1 MVGPRFGPDFPWTKG
16 LALACITL
24 SESVC
29 STVLYPFVPF
39 MVRDFGVPDDNVG
52 FYAGLLASAYNIAQI
67 PAGIFW
73 GKMSDLFGRRPVLF
87 IGLIG
92 QSLGMLG
99 LGLYGAPDPRKS
111 LNYCGKSRNK
121 FMFICRFNLSGAQ
134 HAGPGTRHRNTI
146 FDEFCVY
153 DERHVVVLWM
163 LKLA

>member
-1 MVGPRFGPDFPWTKG
+1 MENQ
-16 LALACITL
+16 LTL
-24 SESVC
+24 GRLSTANSFHINPLHAHRIHGDTLLFHGCPESVAANIQA
-29 STVLYPFVPF
+29 T
-39 MVRDFGVPDDNVG
+39 
-52 FYAGLLASAYNIAQI
+52 GLLLSHAAN
-67 PAGIFW
+67 
-73 GKMSDLFGRRPVLF
+73 
-87 IGLIG
+87 
-92 QSLGMLG
+92 GMLG
-99 LGLYGAPDPRKS
+99 SGLYGAPDPRKS